1 MRWEHVST
9 CVGIDTDSHV
19 RRGSKQRVAMGIL
32 TSMTSGHNTK
42 VGDEMKVTRMTN
54 MDYGK
59 KRTRMVIKVR
69 AINAATVTKETGV
82 VKMTNIPWK
91 KHGLPKCQRLKKNNV
106 VVETVDKVKLLWPP
120 WPGSDGK

>member
-1 MRWEHVST
+1 M

-19 RRGSKQRVAMGIL
+19 RRGSKQRVAMGML

-59 KRTRMVIKVR
+59 KDTNGNCSSCDKCGNSHKGDRRGQDDQFTLEETWASKVSK
-69 AINAATVTKETGV
+69 VEKE
-82 VKMTNIPWK
+82 
-91 KHGLPKCQRLKKNNV
+91 
-106 VVETVDKVKLLWPP
+106 
-120 WPGSDGK
+120 